1 SPTLV
6 PPRPA
11 RRGSA
16 VCAGPVDPTG
26 SSSQWNT
33 EASGRPTQTQGLV
46 SSRTHRRSAHS
57 ATAPVMQTLTGDTV
71 SGHTTLQDD
80 ARHAAR
86 DMLRPD
92 GKQLTTLMAGII
104 TEAAT
109 AMTYTR
115 SKLRER
121 ASSGKGL
128 SGRTLVEWHKAEG
141 IAMAR
146 AKAIAAM
153 TDQS

>member
-1 SPTLV
+1 M
-6 PPRPA
+6 
-11 RRGSA
+11 
-16 VCAGPVDPTG
+16 
-26 SSSQWNT
+26 
-33 EASGRPTQTQGLV
+33 SGR
-46 SSRTHRRSAHS
+46 
-57 ATAPVMQTLTGDTV
+57 
-71 SGHTTLQDD
+71 TTLQDD

-86 DMLRPD
+86 DMLQPD
-92 GKQLTTLMAGII
+92 GKQLTELMAGII

-121 ASSGKGL
+121 ASSAKGL

-141 IAMAR
+141 MAMAR

-153 TDQS
+153 TDQGSKATSYEQMLADLTAGE